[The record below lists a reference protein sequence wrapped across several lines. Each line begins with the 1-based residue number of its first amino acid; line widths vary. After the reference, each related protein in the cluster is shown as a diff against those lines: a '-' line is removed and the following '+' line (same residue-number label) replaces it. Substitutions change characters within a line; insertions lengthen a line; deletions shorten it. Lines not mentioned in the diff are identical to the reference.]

1 MLARSLIVL
10 LVVLNLGVAA
20 WWMARDE
27 AAPAAPAAEP
37 PAGVARLQLLGE
49 VAPVEDVVTQPAVA
63 STAVTSAPSAPGQQ
77 AAGDADQ
84 AASTASPATAPPAA
98 QEPLQ
103 CYAIGPFSDAGKL
116 AAARRQLQSRVARLG
131 IRETTP
137 ASAARRE
144 WRVWLP
150 PQADRAAAQ
159 AMVDRITAAGFS
171 DYYIVSSGGEANS
184 IALGLYGSEEPARR
198 RQAALQAAG
207 FDQVR
212 AEPIGDAPAV
222 ATWIDVASATPLAAA
237 DATALGAERV
247 EPLDCAT
254 LPAAP
259 ATASR

>member
-27 AAPAAPAAEP
+27 ATPAVASVEP
-37 PAGVARLQLLGE
+37 PAGVARLQLLRE
-49 VAPVEDVVTQPAVA
+49 VAPAEGATSPPSVAAAAPAA
-63 STAVTSAPSAPGQQ
+63 IARESSAPESPTGA
-77 AAGDADQ
+77 DASRADPPV
-84 AASTASPATAPPAA
+84 APAA
-98 QEPLQ
+98 TQAPLQ

-116 AAARRQLQSRVARLG
+116 AAARGQLQARVARLS
-131 IRETTP
+131 IREAAP
-137 ASAARRE
+137 ANAARRE

-159 AMVDRITAAGFS
+159 ALVDRITAAGFS
-171 DYYIVSSGGEANS
+171 DYYIVAAGEEANS

-198 RQAALQAAG
+198 HQAALRAAG
-207 FDQVR
+207 FTEVR
-212 AEPIGDAPAV
+212 ADALGEAPSPV
-222 ATWIDVASATPLAAA
+222 TWIDVASAMPLAAA
-237 DATALGAERV
+237 DGNALGAERV
-247 EPLDCAT
+247 DAVDCAT